1 MKVVKATQVTAG
13 LAESNG
19 SPLPGLWRDSLHVT
33 CGLTACTP
41 GSAPG
46 PTLGNEYGKTLP
58 FHLFA
63 GLGSGDEVRLLDYLF
78 ERQGYNPLVRPVAN
92 LSDTVPS
99 TRPTLC
105 RESFANLSDTVPS
118 TRPTQCR
125 ESVANLTDTV
135 RVQLGMA
142 LIQLIDVVSLH
153 ECLGL
158 TLPRRAILNA
168 ALLKPEMYNASQR
181 RRSRTEPQTPV
192 KIGRVVPVISRRTD
206 RQTDRQESVA
216 TRSCQYKGRSRI
228 FVCSGGSAPGGSPH
242 HPPNRG

>member
-1 MKVVKATQVTAG
+1 MGATMGATIKSI
-13 LAESNG
+13 L
-19 SPLPGLWRDSLHVT
+19 
-33 CGLTACTP
+33 C
-41 GSAPG
+41 
-46 PTLGNEYGKTLP
+46 
-58 FHLFA
+58 A

-92 LSDTVPS
+92 LSDTVSS
-99 TRPTLC
+99 TRPTQC
-105 RESFANLSDTVPS
+105 CESVANLSDTVPS

-125 ESVANLTDTV
+125 ESVANLSDTV

-142 LIQLIDVVSLH
+142 LIQLIDVVSLY

-181 RRSRTEPQTPV
+181 RRSRTEPQTLL

-206 RQTDRQESVA
+206 RQTDRQTETGAQESVA

-228 FVCSGGSAPGGSPH
+228 FVCSGGSAPGPGGSPP

>member
-1 MKVVKATQVTAG
+1 MGATIKSI
-13 LAESNG
+13 L
-19 SPLPGLWRDSLHVT
+19 
-33 CGLTACTP
+33 C
-41 GSAPG
+41 
-46 PTLGNEYGKTLP
+46 
-58 FHLFA
+58 A

-105 RESFANLSDTVPS
+105 AASRSPTCPTLCRQLVRHCVPRVGRQPVRHCVVNSSDTVCRESVANLSDTVPS
-118 TRPTQCR
+118 TRPTLCR
-125 ESVANLTDTV
+125 ESVANLSDTV

-142 LIQLIDVVSLH
+142 LIQLIDVVSLSLY

-192 KIGRVVPVISRRTD
+192 KIGGVVPVISRRTD
-206 RQTDRQESVA
+206 RQTDRQTDRNWGAGVCSNTIVPV
-216 TRSCQYKGRSRI
+216 SCQ
-228 FVCSGGSAPGGSPH
+228 F
-242 HPPNRG
+242 

>member
-1 MKVVKATQVTAG
+1 MGATIKSI
-13 LAESNG
+13 L
-19 SPLPGLWRDSLHVT
+19 
-33 CGLTACTP
+33 C
-41 GSAPG
+41 
-46 PTLGNEYGKTLP
+46 
-58 FHLFA
+58 A

-105 RESFANLSDTVPS
+105 RES
-118 TRPTQCR
+118 
-125 ESVANLTDTV
+125 VANLTDTV

-142 LIQLIDVVSLH
+142 LIQLIDVVSLSLY

-206 RQTDRQESVA
+206 RQTDRQTETGAQESVA
-216 TRSCQYKGRSRI
+216 NTIVS
-228 FVCSGGSAPGGSPH
+228 V
-242 HPPNRG
+242 